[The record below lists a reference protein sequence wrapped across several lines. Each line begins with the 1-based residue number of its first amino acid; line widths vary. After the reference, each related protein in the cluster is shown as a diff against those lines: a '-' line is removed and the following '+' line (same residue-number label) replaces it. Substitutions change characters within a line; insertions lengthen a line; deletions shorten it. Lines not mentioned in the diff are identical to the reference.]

1 MTLRIRD
8 LDRWYKVENGL
19 LFQGEALRTVAV
31 EVSTVG
37 PTMVLVVPYTL
48 DKAGRPTYDRDEAVF
63 GGVVEGR
70 ETIEVT
76 WGGNF
81 ALAFDMEAEVWA
93 LRDQTPV
100 AIPSDPDLP
109 KFTRFEKQG
118 LFVDDLSVALHRQA
132 VLTRLAEK
140 SKIEA
145 QNVREAGLQQQLA
158 ELAAQVKALTP
169 PPPPEKE
176 PPSHESEDK

>member
-8 LDRWYKVENGL
+8 IDRWYKVEAGL
-19 LFQGEALRTVAV
+19 AFYGEAMRTVAV

-37 PTMVLVVPYTL
+37 PTMVLVLPFIL
-48 DKAGRPTYDRDEAVF
+48 DKAGRPTYNRDDAVF

-81 ALAFDMEAEVWA
+81 AIAFDVESEVWA
-93 LRDQTPV
+93 LRDQSPV
-100 AIPSDPDLP
+100 AMPSDPDLP

-140 SKIEA
+140 SKVEA

-158 ELAAQVKALTP
+158 DLAAQVRALTP
-169 PPPPEKE
+169 PPPKVEE
-176 PPSHESEDK
+176 PPKVEGEQK

>member
-19 LFQGEALRTVAV
+19 SFHGEAMRTVAV

-37 PTMVLVVPYTL
+37 PTMVLVVPFQL

-81 ALAFDMEAEVWA
+81 ALAFDVEAEVWA
-93 LRDQTPV
+93 LRDQSPV
-100 AIPSDPDLP
+100 AMPADPELP

-140 SKIEA
+140 SKVEA

-158 ELAAQVKALTP
+158 DLEAKVKALTP
-169 PPPPEKE
+169 PPPPEE
-176 PPSHESEDK
+176 DPSKPEGEGK